1 MVKEVLMIRKVIII
15 VITALCLCLSSCY
28 PELSVQQYDKLKE
41 DLRTLDI
48 ERTNLEKNLA
58 AATSELDICNNNN
71 LEIGA
76 YVDFMSLLMST
87 QNSESLLAGE
97 FDAAALVE
105 SKEELIAAAENLS
118 DGDVVYYMSLID
130 PDNESGTV
138 GAYYKAMEYCIKNIK
153 QKLGVNSK
161 P

>member
-1 MVKEVLMIRKVIII
+1 MIRKIVVI

-41 DLRTLDI
+41 DLKTLDK
-48 ERTNLEKNLA
+48 ERTTLEENLDVT
-58 AATSELDICNNNN
+58 TSELEICNKNNQ
-71 LEIGA
+71 EIKA
-76 YVDFMSLLMST
+76 YVDFMALLMST
-87 QNSESLLAGE
+87 QNSERMLAGE
-97 FDAAALVE
+97 FDAEALVAA
-105 SKEELIAAAENLS
+105 KDVLVAAAENLT

-130 PDNESGTV
+130 HNNESATV

-153 QKLGVNSK
+153 QKLGVTPK